1 MEEGPGAR
9 FAHSALLRVCALC
22 SFVLHAPTF
31 IHSPYLSVVNQRTS
45 VALIALGSLGVLAA
59 YTLTFFGGSD
69 GAPWL
74 MAAGATLV
82 LTGLGL
88 LGAGPKAP
96 RLASAVIVAC
106 FSTFIGLA
114 FGLSLEAPV
123 PNGPLLFGFP
133 LSTAVMLLYAGAV
146 PLVVLPIVYAWAFPR
161 EVAQDSQ
168 HESSQEGDAS

>member
-1 MEEGPGAR
+1 M
-9 FAHSALLRVCALC
+9 
-22 SFVLHAPTF
+22 
-31 IHSPYLSVVNQRTS
+31 NQRTS
-45 VALIALGSLGVLAA
+45 VGLITLGSLGVLAA
-59 YTLTFFGGSD
+59 YALTFLGGSD

-82 LTGLGL
+82 LGGLGL

-106 FSTFIGLA
+106 FSTFVGLA
-114 FGLSLEAPV
+114 FGLTLNAPV
-123 PNGPLLFGFP
+123 ANGPLLFGLP

-161 EVAQDSQ
+161 EVAQESQ
-168 HESSQEGDAS
+168 HESSHEGDAS